1 MSVRY
6 LTATK
11 HMLIPATDLNMCAH
25 IRNINRLPVR
35 CQVVGKGIPIQVLYG
50 NT

>member
-11 HMLIPATDLNMCAH
+11 LMLIPAIDLNMCAH
-25 IRNINRLPVR
+25 IKNTNRLPVR
-35 CQVVGKGIPIQVLYG
+35 CKVVGKGIPIKVL
-50 NT
+50 